1 MRFARIGG
9 EWKIKLSPA
18 VLATV
23 NSERSRNP
31 PFGRYWAGI
40 LARLKINAHRDGE
53 PLGEDRP
60 GEYVFVTGP
69 DQETGQPRIVVS
81 YLIMGDT
88 VTIGRLLIGVAPG
101 RPMK

>member
-1 MRFARIGG
+1 MRYARIGG
-9 EWKIKLSPA
+9 EWKINLSPA
-18 VLATV
+18 ALATV
-23 NSERSRNP
+23 NSEKSRNP
-31 PFGRYWAGI
+31 RIGQYWEGV

-69 DQETGQPRIVVS
+69 VQEIGQPRIVVS

-88 VTIGRLLIGVAPG
+88 VTIGSVLISV
-101 RPMK
+101 

>member
-9 EWKIKLSPA
+9 EWKIRLSPA
-18 VLATV
+18 ALATV
-23 NSERSRNP
+23 SSEKSRSP
-31 PFGRYWAGI
+31 HFGRYWEGV

-88 VTIGRLLIGVAPG
+88 VTIGRILVSV
-101 RPMK
+101 